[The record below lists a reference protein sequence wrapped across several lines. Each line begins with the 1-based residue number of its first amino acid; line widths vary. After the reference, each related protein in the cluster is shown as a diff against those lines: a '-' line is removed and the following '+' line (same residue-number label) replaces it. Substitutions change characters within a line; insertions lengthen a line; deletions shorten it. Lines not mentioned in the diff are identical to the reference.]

1 MISYSAEP
9 GTYPPSAPGLLDLI
23 RAEYRE
29 MPCLRLTKRQI
40 QRLWS
45 LDGDTCDAVVKVLE
59 KEHFLRRIA
68 DAYVIGNPIR

>member
-1 MISYSAEP
+1 MISYSTEAQVL
-9 GTYPPSAPGLLDLI
+9 PPSARGLLDLI

-45 LDGDTCDAVVKVLE
+45 LDGDTCEAVVRALE

-68 DAYVIGNPIR
+68 DAYVIGNPGS